1 MGCGRSVLWQRAV
14 LLQRARLAHERVQTL
29 PIGLVPRQLQ
39 AQLQFVQVSKN
50 ILRFWPNVVG
60 SFDDELP
67 NLLDAG
73 RRILLLLVV
82 VLLQRLQRRPMRR
95 GKMQAVGVHQ
105 LRFRRRLLVVRYR
118 LRAGELRVLS
128 PWI

>member
-1 MGCGRSVLWQRAV
+1 MGCGRSALWQRAV

-29 PIGLVPRQLQ
+29 PIGQVPRQLQ

-67 NLLDAG
+67 NLLDVG
-73 RRILLLLVV
+73 RQVLLLLLVM
-82 VLLQRLQRRPMRR
+82 LLRRLQRRPMRR
-95 GKMQAVGVHQ
+95 GKVQTVGVHQ
-105 LRFRRRLLVVRYR
+105 LRLGWRLRSVHLWLLVELVPVRFQD
-118 LRAGELRVLS
+118 
-128 PWI
+128 I